1 MTIVLR
7 DVVLPLAHFDL
18 EATVEMTAPATA
30 LYGPSGSGKTSL
42 IETIAG
48 LRRPTRGT
56 VIVHGRTVF
65 DRAARVDVP
74 ARERRIGYV
83 PQDDAL
89 FPHMPVRHN
98 IMYGSR
104 RTGTPQHADFAHV
117 AGVLEIGHLLDRG
130 VRDLSGG
137 ERKRV
142 ALARALLSNPEVL
155 LLDEPLAGLDPDLRN
170 RVLGYL
176 VRVHRDFPIPLV
188 YVTHSR
194 DEAAVVCDEMVMM
207 EKGRVVGTEKS
218 REETGR

>member
-7 DVVLPLAHFDL
+7 DVTLPLAHFDL
-18 EATVEMTAPATA
+18 EATVEMSGSATA

-48 LRRPTRGT
+48 LRRPRRGT

-65 DRAARVDVP
+65 DHARIDVP

-89 FPHMPVRHN
+89 FPHMTVQHN
-98 IMYGSR
+98 IVYGSR
-104 RTGTPQHADFAHV
+104 RNETPHHADFDHV
-117 AGVLEIGHLLDRG
+117 TGVLEIGHLLERG

-155 LLDEPLAGLDPDLRN
+155 LLDEPVAGLDPDLRS
-170 RVLGYL
+170 RVLDYL

-207 EKGRVVGTEKS
+207 EKGRVVGKLRIEN
-218 REETGR
+218 

>member
-7 DVVLPLAHFDL
+7 DVALPLAHFEL
-18 EATVEMTAPATA
+18 QASVEMTSSATA

-48 LRRPTRGT
+48 LRRPARGT
-56 VIVHGRTVF
+56 VVVHGKTVF
-65 DRAARVDVP
+65 DGEAGIDVP

-89 FPHMPVRHN
+89 FPHMAVRRN
-98 IMYGSR
+98 IQYGSR
-104 RTGTPQHADFAHV
+104 RNQSGHHPDFVHV
-117 AGVLEIGHLLDRG
+117 VSVLEIGHLLDRG

-155 LLDEPLAGLDPDLRN
+155 LLDEPLAGVDFELRN
-170 RVLGYL
+170 RVLDYL
-176 VRVHRDFPIPLV
+176 LRVHRDFPIPLV

-194 DEAAVVCDEMVMM
+194 EEAAVVCDEIVKM
-207 EKGRVVGTEKS
+207 EKGRVVGKEKLKI
-218 REETGR
+218 EN